1 MNVNKYHLPV
11 IKQTTAKNPLNR
23 QGWKEF
29 FGSHFKLCL
38 FKYLDTKN
46 HELNMP
52 VLRERHCQ
60 QQNIRPGRG
69 TMGHLQKMGRSRE
82 AGLSSPV
89 PVFPWWIWCLRK
101 GCMPATPWGS
111 SSFWPPCKVFDF
123 LLVRALL
130 EFPAEAHFHL
140 FSTKDRE

>member
-1 MNVNKYHLPV
+1 MGDGQSFKTSCQSWGGDRCFLFCFFFVLIFFFYLPAKTFVLVRDQDSLLRIVNVNKYHLPV

-52 VLRERHCQ
+52 VLR
-60 QQNIRPGRG
+60 GK
-69 TMGHLQKMGRSRE
+69 T
-82 AGLSSPV
+82 LS
-89 PVFPWWIWCLRK
+89 
-101 GCMPATPWGS
+101 A
-111 SSFWPPCKVFDF
+111 
-123 LLVRALL
+123 
-130 EFPAEAHFHL
+130 AEY
-140 FSTKDRE
+140 